1 MAWLIVLTCCGAVI
15 ALVAI
20 DGFYSIQKRKI
31 DADLRRQE
39 MEAGYPPGTYSRPSK
54 KNKQAYEKNQKEAE
68 RRERKQSK
76 KETMF
81 DKFNE
86 KKDEVFHTNE
96 VDAEREELLKGINNL
111 NSRIDNIEIIMASK
125 KEKKNTEV

>member
-15 ALVAI
+15 ALAAI
-20 DGFYSIQKRKI
+20 DGFYSVQKRKI

-54 KNKQAYEKNQKEAE
+54 KNKQNYEKAQKEADRRE
-68 RRERKQSK
+68 RREA

-81 DKFNE
+81 DKFSDF
-86 KKDEVFHTNE
+86 KNE
-96 VDAEREELLKGINNL
+96 VNPDEDAEREELLKGINNL
-111 NSRIDNIEIIMASK
+111 NSRIDNIEIIMTSK
-125 KEKKNTEV
+125 KEKNN